1 MGEIIFLIVLL
12 LLGGVLF
19 QQTFTF
25 GVSILDQS
33 GGPALF
39 PRIVLAILAIAII
52 IRLISVLR
60 EKKHEHFVFIE
71 LFTGNRLF
79 FFLSLILYIVT
90 FKFLGYILSTC
101 LFLMITCN
109 YFYYVVKGNKG
120 SVKSIAVR
128 NIGIVV
134 FAVVMYVF
142 FANVLHIM
150 LPAGILG

>member
-1 MGEIIFLIVLL
+1 MGEIVFLVVLL
-12 LLGGVLF
+12 IISAVCF

-33 GGPALF
+33 GGPAVF
-39 PRIVLAILAIAII
+39 PRIVIALLVIAVV
-52 IRLISVLR
+52 IRLITVLR

-71 LFTGNRLF
+71 LFTGKRLF

-109 YFYYVVKGNKG
+109 YFYYVVKENKG
-120 SVKSIAVR
+120 SLRSIVLR
-128 NIGIVV
+128 NTFVVV
-134 FAVVMYVF
+134 FSVGMYF
-142 FANVLHIM
+142 FFGNVLHIM

>member
-39 PRIVLAILAIAII
+39 PRIVLAILAIAVI

-71 LFTGNRLF
+71 LFTGKRLF

-90 FKFLGYILSTC
+90 FRFLGYILSTC

-109 YFYYVVKGNKG
+109 YFYYVVKENKG
-120 SVKSIAVR
+120 TLRSIVLR
-128 NIGIVV
+128 NAFVVV
-134 FAVVMYVF
+134 FSVGMYF
-142 FANVLHIM
+142 FFGNVLHIM